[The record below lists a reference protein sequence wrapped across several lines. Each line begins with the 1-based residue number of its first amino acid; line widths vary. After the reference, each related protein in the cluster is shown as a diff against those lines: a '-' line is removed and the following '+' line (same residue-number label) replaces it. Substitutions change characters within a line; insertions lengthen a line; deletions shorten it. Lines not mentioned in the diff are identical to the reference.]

1 MISVEDNSYEQKY
14 KLKQWKKC
22 LISEEMEIKMLVSF
36 TYQISET
43 NFNNKQRQ
51 MCWQDFREQTGRQVA
66 VNIDVLCL

>member
-14 KLKQWKKC
+14 KLKQWEKC

-43 NFNNKQRQ
+43 YFNNKQRQ
-51 MCWQDFREQTGRQVA
+51 MCWQDFREQTGRQV